1 METRTS
7 ADPGKTPAGNAPAGA
22 VLDASRQELA
32 SRVEGVIDAELPEEL
47 RSSARD
53 LLRAVLGKVAVA
65 EHFDAFC
72 GTAFSKR
79 EWAAAASPVI
89 AELFDAD
96 EDQLAELARIPDLV
110 IELGTGQATVTC
122 MVASRWAARG
132 ETHRL
137 SRLAESIVAS
147 HAAKNASAVEVML
160 ALAATLAVT
169 RFSKAEQLYNAAL
182 PLAGEEHREALQ
194 DARRWLAAG
203 RIVCSAS
210 QEERDFW
217 DVRLRRPKAAWAW
230 QSKDELQALDTLAE
244 RLAGNAEDADLYRA
258 VVPACW
264 WQMAMKCAQVQE
276 KLTHA
281 LKRPVPTAQT
291 IESQRISADSTK
303 MPERPQEFLPPH
315 PQAGSYARFVLGWIC
330 GAMAM
335 VITLFLVPSETLNRL
350 LDSIKVAD
358 AQAHPGTLMAAN
370 WQQESLKKMVA
381 DMGKFSSAHAA
392 AKQGSWRANEMMLS
406 GHGKELPFDSPEYMK
421 FLVWLHL
428 DPPLDEEVRMQVCR
442 LLLERVRSDAITL
455 WEELIYSGAPNTEQI
470 RQAARDALNNAAF
483 QWGPEEK
490 RRLAAIAEGSAD
502 KAMRQAG
509 VHSR

>member
-230 QSKDELQALDTLAE
+230 QSKDEL
-244 RLAGNAEDADLYRA
+244 RRS
-258 VVPACW
+258 
-264 WQMAMKCAQVQE
+264 
-276 KLTHA
+276 THWP
-281 LKRPVPTAQT
+281 K
-291 IESQRISADSTK
+291 DS
-303 MPERPQEFLPPH
+303 L
-315 PQAGSYARFVLGWIC
+315 
-330 GAMAM
+330 
-335 VITLFLVPSETLNRL
+335 ETLKARTCT
-350 LDSIKVAD
+350 K
-358 AQAHPGTLMAAN
+358 P
-370 WQQESLKKMVA
+370 W
-381 DMGKFSSAHAA
+381 
-392 AKQGSWRANEMMLS
+392 
-406 GHGKELPFDSPEYMK
+406 
-421 FLVWLHL
+421 
-428 DPPLDEEVRMQVCR
+428 CR
-442 LLLERVRSDAITL
+442 HVGGR
-455 WEELIYSGAPNTEQI
+455 WP
-470 RQAARDALNNAAF
+470 
-483 QWGPEEK
+483 
-490 RRLAAIAEGSAD
+490 
-502 KAMRQAG
+502 
-509 VHSR
+509 